1 MKISI
6 GSKIID
12 GPWGGGNLF
21 VKNLKKYLVNKN
33 HEVIDHLLDDD
44 IDIILFTDPRKK
56 RLSSSTFND
65 KDIAKYKNI
74 LNKNALVVQ
83 RINECDERKGT
94 KGVNEFYIKST
105 KISDHIIF
113 VSTWLQQLYLNF
125 GLSGKNTSVILSGS
139 DEEIFNKPTLINE
152 TKSEKIK
159 LVTHHWS
166 SNKFKGLEFYLIL
179 DQLLSSQEWKNKIEF
194 TYIGNISDE
203 FKFNNTRVLDPM
215 EDFEIAKELKKHHV
229 YVTGS
234 INEPSGNHHIEAAQ
248 CGLPILYLDSGG
260 IPEYCDGFGVK
271 FTSTEDFEIKL
282 KEIILNYKTLRGNM
296 KNYNL
301 NSTKMSAEYLHL
313 FEKMLQDIEN
323 KDNKSN
329 KSIFRKKSFV
339 FSQKLKNRFNL

>member
-21 VKNLKKYLVNKN
+21 VKNLKKYLENKN
-33 HEVIDHLLDDD
+33 HEVINHLLDDD

-65 KDIAKYKNI
+65 RDIAKYKKI
-74 LNKNALVVQ
+74 LNKNTLVVQ

-139 DEEIFNKPTLINE
+139 DEKIFNKSALINE

-166 SNKFKGLEFYLIL
+166 SNKFKGLEFYQIL
-179 DQLLSSQEWKNKIEF
+179 DQLISTEEWRDKIEF

-215 EDFEIAKELKKHHV
+215 EDFEIAKELKKHHI

-271 FTSTEDFEIKL
+271 FNSTEDFEIKL
-282 KEIILNYKTLRGNM
+282 KEIIFNYKTLRRNM

-301 NSTKMSAEYLHL
+301 NSTKMSADYLHL
-313 FEKMLQDIEN
+313 FEKMLQDIKN
-323 KDNKSN
+323 KDNKSS
-329 KSIFRKKSFV
+329 KSMFRKKSFI
-339 FSQKLKNRFNL
+339 FSQKLKNRLNL